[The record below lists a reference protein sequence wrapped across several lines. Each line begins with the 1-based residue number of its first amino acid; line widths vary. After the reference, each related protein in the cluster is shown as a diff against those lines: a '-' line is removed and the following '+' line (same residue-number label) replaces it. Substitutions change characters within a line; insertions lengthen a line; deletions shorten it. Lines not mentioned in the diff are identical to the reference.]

1 MAKMKMTVRREN
13 SKIGSLFSCF
23 LVFAVFSGIAMLMA
37 EDAYA
42 RSLPAAFSS
51 ACRAC

>member
-1 MAKMKMTVRREN
+1 MKMTVRRET

-23 LVFAVFSGIAMLMA
+23 LVFTVFTGIAMLMA
-37 EDAYA
+37 EDAYG
-42 RSLPAAFSS
+42 RSVPPAFSS